1 MSEKTIKSHLNLRI
15 KKRASQRFS
24 TGLYLLNFT
33 EIIFIASETLIK
45 FTEGAPK
52 KVSLNEEEAAIII
65 QRQWRVRCEKR
76 RYLKEIN
83 EEFFVSESL
92 RVEKMEKQLESIK
105 FDMEMEAY
113 MLELED
119 LGTVFR
125 LVFVFVI
132 LSFKNLTLKIT
143 EQTAFP
149 LVYYFF
155 I

>member
-119 LGTVFR
+119 LDF
-125 LVFVFVI
+125 F
-132 LSFKNLTLKIT
+132 FKN
-143 EQTAFP
+143 EERRRNAAAFRIQNAWR
-149 LVYYFF
+149 VYLQRKKSM
-155 I
+155 

>member
-15 KKRASQRFS
+15 KKRASQRFY
-24 TGLYLLNFT
+24 T
-33 EIIFIASETLIK
+33 ASETLIK

-52 KVSLNEEEAAIII
+52 KVSLNEEEAAIRI

-83 EEFFVSESL
+83 EEFFVAESL

-119 LGTVFR
+119 LDF
-125 LVFVFVI
+125 F
-132 LSFKNLTLKIT
+132 FKN
-143 EQTAFP
+143 EERRRNAAAFRIQNAWRIY
-149 LVYYFF
+149 LQRKKST
-155 I
+155 